1 MNFRILAKFLGA
13 LLLLQSLAMAG
24 CGIFAWADSAAE
36 NAAAR
41 DALFLSAAIVA
52 LGGTLL
58 MVSGIGKIDRVPRRE
73 GIVVVGLGWVLCG
86 LAAVS
91 YTHLTLPTNRE
102 V

>member
-41 DALFLSAAIVA
+41 DALFLSAGIVA
-52 LGGTLL
+52 LGGTL
-58 MVSGIGKIDRVPRRE
+58 P
-73 GIVVVGLGWVLCG
+73 
-86 LAAVS
+86 VS
-91 YTHLTLPTNRE
+91 YTHLTLPTIYS